1 MQSVAQIASTTGRLL
16 KLLGNAAIGVTIYQL
31 HGKRPAQLTQ
41 NGNLL
46 QIQCI
51 VFGNSVTKNGD
62 GIIGSIEYSG
72 GVIPLIKFKVS
83 PSTPKKK
90 TTPSAA
96 VLKASSL
103 VKFNRQKNVFVAQMK
118 SGHIGI
124 MERQKGTVSPTT
136 GKEKLKELLSPAVPQ
151 MVGNEKDTSG
161 MLLADFRKT
170 ALGPVIFLGVV
181 VAGNPPRGVVA
192 GHGKLGLLL
201 LDDEVDQVGLAREL
215 VAQPHAI
222 VIDTETEVHQTARG
236 GLAHLQQ

>member
-1 MQSVAQIASTTGRLL
+1 MIEVSEQTIDRIHTILAGGEKADEKVL
-16 KLLGNAAIGVTIYQL
+16 KPALARGLMAGKTAA
-31 HGKRPAQLTQ
+31 GKMVRQTYHISAGDF
-41 NGNLL
+41 NSRGYMRY
-46 QIQCI
+46 
-51 VFGNSVTKNGD
+51 NSVTKNGD

-124 MERQKGTVSPTT
+124 MERQKGTVSPAT

-151 MVGNEKDTSG
+151 MVGNEKV
-161 MLLADFRKT
+161 MQNVEERVNEVINQRIEHEIERLLSK
-170 ALGPVIFLGVV
+170 
-181 VAGNPPRGVVA
+181 N
-192 GHGKLGLLL
+192 
-201 LDDEVDQVGLAREL
+201 
-215 VAQPHAI
+215 
-222 VIDTETEVHQTARG
+222 G
-236 GLAHLQQ
+236 G

>member
-1 MQSVAQIASTTGRLL
+1 MIEVSEQTIDQIHTILAGVEKADEKVL
-16 KLLGNAAIGVTIYQL
+16 KPALARGLMAGKTAA
-31 HGKRPAQLTQ
+31 GKMVRQTYHISAGDF
-41 NGNLL
+41 NSRGYMRY
-46 QIQCI
+46 
-51 VFGNSVTKNGD
+51 NSVTKNGD

-151 MVGNEKDTSG
+151 MVGNEKV
-161 MLLADFRKT
+161 MQNVEERVNEVINQRIEHEIERLLSK
-170 ALGPVIFLGVV
+170 
-181 VAGNPPRGVVA
+181 N
-192 GHGKLGLLL
+192 
-201 LDDEVDQVGLAREL
+201 
-215 VAQPHAI
+215 
-222 VIDTETEVHQTARG
+222 G
-236 GLAHLQQ
+236 G

>member
-1 MQSVAQIASTTGRLL
+1 MIEVSEQTIDRIHTILAGVEKADEKVL
-16 KLLGNAAIGVTIYQL
+16 KPALARGLMAGKTAA
-31 HGKRPAQLTQ
+31 GKMVRQTYHISAGDF
-41 NGNLL
+41 NSRGYMRY
-46 QIQCI
+46 
-51 VFGNSVTKNGD
+51 NSVTKNGD

-124 MERQKGTVSPTT
+124 MERQKGTVSPAT

-151 MVGNEKDTSG
+151 MVGNEKV
-161 MLLADFRKT
+161 MQNVEERVNEVINQRIEHEIERLLSK
-170 ALGPVIFLGVV
+170 
-181 VAGNPPRGVVA
+181 N
-192 GHGKLGLLL
+192 
-201 LDDEVDQVGLAREL
+201 
-215 VAQPHAI
+215 
-222 VIDTETEVHQTARG
+222 G
-236 GLAHLQQ
+236 G